1 MDKKPDEKPVID
13 RIESPED
20 IRTLTIPELVILSDE
35 IRERIISVVSQ
46 HGGHL
51 APSLGAVEL
60 TVALHYV
67 FDTPRDRIIW
77 DVGHQAYAHKLITGR
92 RNSFETIRQYGG
104 ISGFCKRSESE
115 YDVFD
120 AGHASTSISSA
131 LGVACARDL
140 AGEDFQVVAVIG
152 DGSMTGGL
160 AFEGLNNAG
169 ALGKDMV
176 VVLNDNTMSISKNVG
191 ALSTYLTDLIAN
203 PIYNRLKDDIWL
215 LTGKMPRVG
224 DRLRTLAQRTEE
236 SLKGFLVPGM
246 VFEALGFRYFGP
258 IDGHNYPQLIRTLRQ
273 IKDISGPILL
283 HVVTKKGRGYRFA
296 EENASKFHGIGAFEK
311 VNGTLKKQKR
321 VPSYTEVFGNTM
333 VKLAEEDK
341 KIVAITAAMS
351 IGTGLTE
358 FAKLYP
364 DRFFDVGIAEQ
375 HAVTFAAGLA
385 CQGMK
390 PVVAIYS
397 TFLQRAF
404 DQIVHDVALQCLPVV
419 FAIDR
424 GGLVGEDG
432 PTHHGILDLSM
443 LRQIPNMTIM
453 APQDE
458 NELRHLL
465 KTAVRYQ
472 KGPIAVRYPRGSGV
486 GVKMDAAL
494 QSVDVGTWEVLR
506 QGDDAAILAVGSMV
520 HPALQAAQNLSKK
533 SIEVTVVN
541 SRFIKPIDEDVIG
554 DVSRRHNHLITV
566 EENVLAGGFGNAVM
580 EYLERNH
587 LREVNLS
594 CMGLPDQFIEHGS
607 RDHLLEDIQLNA
619 EGIYRRVEKELKNR

>member
-1 MDKKPDEKPVID
+1 MNERPEGKPVID

-20 IRTLTIPELVILSDE
+20 VRKLNIPELVILSSE
-35 IRERIISVVSQ
+35 IRDRIVSVVSQ

-51 APSLGAVEL
+51 APSLGVVEL

-67 FDTPRDRIIW
+67 FDTPRDKIIW

-92 RNSFETIRQYGG
+92 RDCFDTIRQYGG

-131 LGVACARDL
+131 LGIACARDL
-140 AGEDFQVVAVIG
+140 AGEDFRVVAVIG

-169 ALGKDMV
+169 ALSKDLV
-176 VVLNDNTMSISKNVG
+176 VVLNDNSMSISKNVG
-191 ALSTYLTDLIAN
+191 ALSAYLTDLIAN
-203 PIYNRLKDDIWL
+203 PLYNRLKDDIWL

-224 DRLRTLAQRTEE
+224 QRLRALAHRTEE

-258 IDGHNYPQLIRTLRQ
+258 IDGHNYTQLIRTLKQ
-273 IKDISGPILL
+273 IKEIKGPILL
-283 HVVTKKGRGYRFA
+283 HILTKKGRGYRFA
-296 EENASKFHGIGAFEK
+296 EEDASKFHGIGAFEK
-311 VNGTLKKQKR
+311 VNGTVKKRKQA
-321 VPSYTEVFGNTM
+321 PSYTEVFGKTM
-333 VKLAEEDK
+333 VRLAEEDERT
-341 KIVAITAAMS
+341 IAITAAMS

-358 FAKLYP
+358 FAQRYP

-385 CQGMK
+385 CQGMR

-453 APQDE
+453 APKDE
-458 NELRHLL
+458 DELRHLL
-465 KTAVRYQ
+465 KTALSHDR
-472 KGPIAVRYPRGSGV
+472 GPVAVRYPRGSGV
-486 GVKMDAAL
+486 GVPLSAELRTFDMG
-494 QSVDVGTWEVLR
+494 SWEVLR
-506 QGDDAAILAVGSMV
+506 EGADAAVLAVGSMV
-520 HPALQAAQNLSKK
+520 HPALQAAQDLSQK
-533 SIEVTVVN
+533 SIDVTVVN
-541 SRFIKPIDEDVIG
+541 CRYIKPMDEDILQ
-554 DVSRRHNHLITV
+554 DLIRRHDHLITV
-566 EENVLAGGFGNAVM
+566 EENVLAGGFGDAVM
-580 EYLERNH
+580 EYMERS
-587 LREVNLS
+587 RARDAIVS
-594 CMGLPDQFIEHGS
+594 CMGLPDQFIDHGA
-607 RDHLLEDIQLNA
+607 RDRLLKEVELNA
-619 EGIYRRVEKELKNR
+619 EGICRRVQEERRDK

>member
-1 MDKKPDEKPVID
+1 MDEKSKEQPVLD
-13 RIESPED
+13 RIDSPED
-20 IRTLTIPELVILSDE
+20 VRRLTIPELVGLSAE
-35 IRERIISVVSQ
+35 IRDRIVSVVSQ

-67 FDTPRDRIIW
+67 FDTPRDKIIW

-92 RNSFETIRQYGG
+92 RQSFDTIRQYGG

-115 YDVFD
+115 SDVFD

-131 LGVACARDL
+131 LGMACARDL
-140 AGEDFQVVAVIG
+140 AGENFRVVAVIG

-160 AFEGLNNAG
+160 SFEGLNNAG
-169 ALGKDMV
+169 ALGKDLI

-191 ALSTYLTDLIAN
+191 ALSAYLTDLIAN
-203 PIYNRLKDDIWL
+203 PLYNRLKDDIWL

-224 DRLRTLAQRTEE
+224 RRLRALVHRTEE

-258 IDGHNYPQLIRTLRQ
+258 IDGHNYTQLIRTLKQ
-273 IKDISGPILL
+273 IKEISGPVLL
-283 HVVTKKGRGYRFA
+283 HVLTKKGRGYRFA
-296 EENASKFHGIGAFEK
+296 EEDAPKFHGIGAFEK
-311 VNGTLKKQKR
+311 INGTVKKSKR
-321 VPSYTEVFGNTM
+321 APSYTEVFGSTM
-333 VKLAEEDK
+333 VKMAARDK
-341 KIVAITAAMS
+341 RIIAITAAMS

-358 FAKLYP
+358 FARRYP

-385 CQGMK
+385 CQGMR
-390 PVVAIYS
+390 PVAAIYS

-443 LRQIPNMTIM
+443 LRQIPNMIIA
-453 APQDE
+453 APKDE
-458 NELRHLL
+458 DELRHLL
-465 KTAVRYQ
+465 YTATRYEQ
-472 KGPIAVRYPRGSGV
+472 GPMAVRYPRGSGV
-486 GVKMDAAL
+486 GVSMTSRLKTIDI
-494 QSVDVGTWEVLR
+494 GTWEVLR
-506 QGDDAAILAVGSMV
+506 QGRDTAILAVGSMV
-520 HPALQAAQNLSKK
+520 HPALQAADDLAQKT
-533 SIEVTVVN
+533 VDATVVN
-541 SRFIKPIDEDVIG
+541 CRYVKPLDEVLLKDIVE
-554 DVSRRHNHLITV
+554 RHKYVLTV
-566 EENVLAGGFGNAVM
+566 EENVLSGGFGDAVM
-580 EYLERNH
+580 EFVERNG
-587 LREVNLS
+587 LRDVTVS
-594 CMGLPDQFIEHGS
+594 CMGLPDQFIEHGA
-607 RDHLLEDIQLNA
+607 RDRLLEDVALSA
-619 EGIYRRVEKELKNR
+619 DGISSRVQKELKT

>member
-1 MDKKPDEKPVID
+1 MNESQKGKSVID
-13 RIESPED
+13 RINTPED
-20 IRTLTIPELVILSDE
+20 VRKLTIPELVILSAE
-35 IRERIISVVSQ
+35 IRDRIISVVSQ

-67 FDTPRDRIIW
+67 FDTPRDKIIW

-92 RNSFETIRQYGG
+92 RNSFDTIRQYGG
-104 ISGFCKRSESE
+104 ISGFCKRSESD

-131 LGVACARDL
+131 LGIACARDL
-140 AGEDFQVVAVIG
+140 AGEDYRVVAVIG

-160 AFEGLNNAG
+160 SFEGLNNAG
-169 ALGKDMV
+169 ALGKDLV

-191 ALSTYLTDLIAN
+191 ALSAYLTDLIAN
-203 PIYNRLKDDIWL
+203 PLYNRLKDDLWL

-224 DRLRTLAQRTEE
+224 RRLRALAHRTEE

-258 IDGHNYPQLIRTLRQ
+258 IDGHNYTQLIRTLKQ
-273 IKDISGPILL
+273 IKEFSGPILL
-283 HVVTKKGRGYRFA
+283 HVLTQKGRGYRFA
-296 EENASKFHGIGAFEK
+296 EEDASKFHGIGAFEK
-311 VNGTLKKQKR
+311 INGTVKKRKR
-321 VPSYTEVFGNTM
+321 APSYTEVFGDTM
-333 VKLAEEDK
+333 VRLAEEDE

-358 FAKLYP
+358 FAERYP

-404 DQIVHDVALQCLPVV
+404 DQIVHDVALQYLPVV

-443 LRQIPNMTIM
+443 LRQIPGMTIM
-453 APQDE
+453 APKDE
-458 NELRHLL
+458 DELRHLL
-465 KTAVRYQ
+465 KTAVQHQ
-472 KGPIAVRYPRGSGV
+472 KGPIAVRYPRSSGV
-486 GVKMDAAL
+486 GVSLSAKLRAIEP
-494 QSVDVGTWEVLR
+494 GTWEVIR
-506 QGDDAAILAVGSMV
+506 EGTDAAILAVGSMV
-520 HPALQAAQNLSKK
+520 HPSLQAAQVLSQKK
-533 SIEVTVVN
+533 IEVTVVN
-541 SRFIKPIDEDVIG
+541 ARFIKPLDNDILNDII
-554 DVSRRHNHLITV
+554 RRKKPVMTI
-566 EENVLAGGFGNAVM
+566 EENVLSGGFGNAVM
-580 EYLERNH
+580 QFLERNG
-587 LREVNLS
+587 LRDVSLS
-594 CMGLPDQFIEHGS
+594 CMGLPDQFIEHGA
-607 RDHLLEDIQLNA
+607 RDRLLENVGLHID
-619 EGIYRRVEKELKNR
+619 GICRRVQEELKNS

>member
-1 MDKKPDEKPVID
+1 MNERPEGKSVID

-20 IRTLTIPELVILSDE
+20 VRQLNIPELVILSTE
-35 IRERIISVVSQ
+35 IRERIVSVVSQ

-67 FDTPRDRIIW
+67 FDTPRDKIIW

-92 RNSFETIRQYGG
+92 RGCFDTIRQYGG

-131 LGVACARDL
+131 LGIACARDL

-169 ALGKDMV
+169 ALGKDLV

-191 ALSTYLTDLIAN
+191 ALSAYLTDLIAN
-203 PIYNRLKDDIWL
+203 PLYNRLKDDIWL

-224 DRLRTLAQRTEE
+224 QRLRALAHRTEE

-258 IDGHNYPQLIRTLRQ
+258 IDGHNYTQLIRTLKQ
-273 IKDISGPILL
+273 IKEIKGPILL
-283 HVVTKKGRGYRFA
+283 HVLTRKGRGYRFA
-296 EENASKFHGIGAFEK
+296 EEDASKFHGIGAFEK
-311 VNGTLKKQKR
+311 VNGTVKKHKQA
-321 VPSYTEVFGNTM
+321 PSYTEVFGKTM
-333 VKLAEEDK
+333 VQLAEEDK
-341 KIVAITAAMS
+341 RIVAITAAMS

-358 FAKLYP
+358 FARQYP

-385 CQGMK
+385 CQGMR

-453 APQDE
+453 APKDE
-458 NELRHLL
+458 DELRHLL
-465 KTAVRYQ
+465 KTALRHDR
-472 KGPIAVRYPRGSGV
+472 GPVAVRYPRGSGV
-486 GVKMDAAL
+486 GVPLSAKLRTIDTG
-494 QSVDVGTWEVLR
+494 SWEVLR
-506 QGDDAAILAVGSMV
+506 EGADAAVLAVGSMV
-520 HPALQAAQNLSKK
+520 HPALQAAQDLSQKT
-533 SIEVTVVN
+533 IDVTVVN
-541 SRFIKPIDEDVIG
+541 CRYVKPLDEGILKELI
-554 DVSRRHNHLITV
+554 RRHDHLITI
-566 EENVLAGGFGNAVM
+566 EENVLAGGFGDAVM
-580 EYLERNH
+580 EYLERNRA
-587 LREVNLS
+587 RETVVS
-594 CMGLPDQFIEHGS
+594 CMGLPDHFIEHGA
-607 RDHLLEDIQLNA
+607 RDRLLKDVELSA
-619 EGIYRRVEKELKNR
+619 GGICRRVQEELRDR

>member
-1 MDKKPDEKPVID
+1 MIDRPGEQPVID
-13 RIESPED
+13 RIETPED
-20 IRTLTIPELVILSDE
+20 IRKLTIPELVILSGE
-35 IRERIISVVSQ
+35 IRDRIISVVSQ

-60 TVALHYV
+60 TIALHYV
-67 FDTPRDRIIW
+67 FDTPRDKIIW

-140 AGEDFQVVAVIG
+140 AGEDFRVVAVIG

-169 ALGKDMV
+169 ALGKDLV

-191 ALSTYLTDLIAN
+191 ALSTYLTDLITN
-203 PIYNRLKDDIWL
+203 PLYNRLKDDIWL

-224 DRLRTLAQRTEE
+224 RGLRALAHRTEE
-236 SLKGFLVPGM
+236 SLKSFLVPGM

-258 IDGHNYPQLIRTLRQ
+258 IDGHNYTQMIRTLKQ
-273 IKDISGPILL
+273 IKEIKGPILL
-283 HVVTKKGRGYRFA
+283 HILTKKGRGYRFA
-296 EENASKFHGIGAFEK
+296 EEDASKFHGIGAFEK
-311 VNGTLKKQKR
+311 VNGTVKKRKKA
-321 VPSYTEVFGNTM
+321 PSYTEVFGDTM
-333 VKLAEEDK
+333 VRLAEEDTR
-341 KIVAITAAMS
+341 IVAITAAMS

-358 FAKLYP
+358 FARRYP

-432 PTHHGILDLSM
+432 PTHHGILDLGM
-443 LRQIPNMTIM
+443 LRQIPGMTIM
-453 APQDE
+453 APKDE
-458 NELRHLL
+458 DELRHLL
-465 KTAVRYQ
+465 QTAIRYQ
-472 KGPIAVRYPRGSGV
+472 QGPIAVRYPRGSGV
-486 GVKMDAAL
+486 GVAQAPELRTIDR
-494 QSVDVGTWEVLR
+494 GTWEVLR
-506 QGDDAAILAVGSMV
+506 EGGHAAILAVGSMV
-520 HPALQAAQNLSKK
+520 YPALQAAHTLSQK

-541 SRFIKPIDEDVIG
+541 SRFIKPLDELMLKDLISRHDHVIT
-554 DVSRRHNHLITV
+554 I
-566 EENVLAGGFGNAVM
+566 EENVLAGGFGNAV
-580 EYLERNH
+580 LEFLEQNH
-587 LREVNLS
+587 LRDVAV
-594 CMGLPDQFIEHGS
+594 CCVGLPDQFIEHGS
-607 RDHLLEDIQLNA
+607 RDQLLKDVRLNA
-619 EGIYRRVEKELKNR
+619 DGICRQVQKELNT

>member
-1 MDKKPDEKPVID
+1 MDEKSKEQPVLD
-13 RIESPED
+13 RIDSPED
-20 IRTLTIPELVILSDE
+20 VRRLTIPELVGLSAE
-35 IRERIISVVSQ
+35 IRDRIVSVVSQ

-67 FDTPRDRIIW
+67 FDTPRDKIIW

-92 RNSFETIRQYGG
+92 RQSFDTIRQYGG

-131 LGVACARDL
+131 LGMACARDL
-140 AGEDFQVVAVIG
+140 AGENFRVVAVIG

-160 AFEGLNNAG
+160 SFEGLNNAG
-169 ALGKDMV
+169 ALGKDLI

-191 ALSTYLTDLIAN
+191 ALSAYLTDLIAN
-203 PIYNRLKDDIWL
+203 PLYNRLKDDIWL

-224 DRLRTLAQRTEE
+224 RRLRALVHRTEE

-258 IDGHNYPQLIRTLRQ
+258 IDGHNYTQLIRTLKQ
-273 IKDISGPILL
+273 IKEISGPVLL
-283 HVVTKKGRGYRFA
+283 HVLTKKGRGYRFA
-296 EENASKFHGIGAFEK
+296 EEDAPKFHGIGAFEK
-311 VNGTLKKQKR
+311 INGTVKKSKR
-321 VPSYTEVFGNTM
+321 APSYTEVFGSTM
-333 VKLAEEDK
+333 VKMAARDK
-341 KIVAITAAMS
+341 KIIAITAAMS

-358 FAKLYP
+358 FARRYP

-385 CQGMK
+385 CQGMR
-390 PVVAIYS
+390 PVAAIYS

-432 PTHHGILDLSM
+432 PTHHGVLDLSM
-443 LRQIPNMTIM
+443 LRQIPNMTIA
-453 APQDE
+453 APKDE
-458 NELRHLL
+458 DELRHLL
-465 KTAVRYQ
+465 YTATRYEQ
-472 KGPIAVRYPRGSGV
+472 GPIAVRYPRGSGV
-486 GVKMDAAL
+486 GVPMTSRLKTIDI
-494 QSVDVGTWEVLR
+494 GTWEVLR
-506 QGDDAAILAVGSMV
+506 QGRDTAILAVGSMV
-520 HPALQAAQNLSKK
+520 HPALQASDDLAQNS
-533 SIEVTVVN
+533 VDTTVVN
-541 SRFIKPIDEDVIG
+541 CRFVKPLDEALLKDIFG
-554 DVSRRHNHLITV
+554 RHKHVLTV
-566 EENVLAGGFGNAVM
+566 EENVLPGGFGDAVM
-580 EYLERNH
+580 EFLERNG
-587 LREVNLS
+587 LRDVTVS
-594 CMGLPDQFIEHGS
+594 CMGLPDQFIEHGA
-607 RDHLLEDIQLNA
+607 RDRLLEDVALNA
-619 EGIYRRVEKELKNR
+619 DGISRRVQKELKT

>member
-1 MDKKPDEKPVID
+1 MTEKKDEKLIID
-13 RIESPED
+13 RIESPQD
-20 IRTLTIPELVILSDE
+20 VRKLTIPELTILSGE
-35 IRERIISVVSQ
+35 IRDRIISVVSQ

-60 TVALHYV
+60 TVALHYI
-67 FDTPRDRIIW
+67 FDTPRDKIIW

-104 ISGFCKRSESE
+104 ISGFCKRTESS

-140 AGEDFQVVAVIG
+140 AGEDFRVVAVIG

-169 ALGKDMV
+169 ALKKDLV

-191 ALSTYLTDLIAN
+191 ALSTYLTDLITN
-203 PIYNRLKDDIWL
+203 PLYNRLKGDIWL
-215 LTGKMPRVG
+215 LAGKMPRVG
-224 DRLRTLAQRTEE
+224 EGLRALAQRTEE
-236 SLKGFLVPGM
+236 SLKSFLVPGM

-258 IDGHNYPQLIRTLRQ
+258 IDGHDYSQLIRTLKQ
-273 IKDISGPILL
+273 IKEIKGPILL
-283 HVVTKKGRGYRFA
+283 HVLTKKGRGYRFA
-296 EENASKFHGIGAFEK
+296 EEDASKFHGIGAFEK
-311 VNGTLKKQKR
+311 VNGTVKKRKKA
-321 VPSYTEVFGNTM
+321 PSYTEVFGKTM
-333 VKLAEEDK
+333 VRLAAGDK

-358 FAKLYP
+358 FAERYP

-390 PVVAIYS
+390 PVAAIYS

-443 LRQIPNMTIM
+443 LRQIPNMIIM
-453 APQDE
+453 APKDE
-458 NELRHLL
+458 DELRHLL
-465 KTAVRYQ
+465 KTALQ
-472 KGPIAVRYPRGSGV
+472 HEKGPVAVRYPRGSGV
-486 GVKMDAAL
+486 GVPLSSKL
-494 QSVDVGTWEVLR
+494 QTVDMGTWEVLR
-506 QGDDAAILAVGSMV
+506 EGTDTALLAVGSMV
-520 HPALQAAQNLSKK
+520 HPALQAAQSLAQKN
-533 SIEVTVVN
+533 IEVTVVN
-541 SRFIKPIDEDVIG
+541 ARFIKPLDTDTLQDIV
-554 DVSRRHNHLITV
+554 RHHDHVITV
-566 EENVLAGGFGNAVM
+566 EENVVAGGFGDAVM
-580 EYLERNH
+580 EFLEQEH
-587 LREVNLS
+587 LRDVAVS
-594 CMGLPDQFIEHGS
+594 CMGLPDQFIEHGP
-607 RDHLLEDIQLNA
+607 RDRLLSAVELSVD
-619 EGIYRRVEKELKNR
+619 GICKRVHKELEIR